1 MPSDHSIRTRPRKQT
16 RPHRNL
22 TEIATHLADLTE
34 LWQPLVEYD
43 PVSRYYAR
51 LAKEPD
57 FEAWLLTWLPG
68 QGTNWHDHGGSAGAF
83 VVVRG
88 TLTERH
94 ASVNP
99 LAHPRIEPELRE
111 LSEGTLRAFGT
122 KHIHEVTNNGW
133 EPAVSVHVYSPALV
147 EMTTYAEEG
156 SRLRKLSS
164 QLAGVN
170 W

>member
-122 KHIHEVTNNGW
+122 KHIHEVTNN
-133 EPAVSVHVYSPALV
+133 
-147 EMTTYAEEG
+147 
-156 SRLRKLSS
+156 
-164 QLAGVN
+164 
-170 W
+170 